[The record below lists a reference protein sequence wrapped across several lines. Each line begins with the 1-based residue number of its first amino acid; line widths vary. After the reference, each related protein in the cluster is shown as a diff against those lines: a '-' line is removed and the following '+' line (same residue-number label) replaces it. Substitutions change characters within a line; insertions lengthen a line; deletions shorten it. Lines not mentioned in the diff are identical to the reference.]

1 MALPLTDTQVRDCR
15 DRIRAVAEAQFARR
29 GLAATSLR
37 SIAAELGWAPAS
49 LYRYFRNKDELLAAT
64 RAAALNRFSDRIEA
78 AYAQPGDLWERSRA
92 LGDAYV
98 DFAFEQPAAYQLIF
112 ALEQA
117 DGDKTPALRA
127 AEERSHR
134 TLTGYIEDMV
144 AAGLLEGD
152 PELLGHVYWSA
163 IHGLIVLQMAGKL
176 KPSLPF
182 DTIRH
187 EITRLLTRGASN
199 RLGRAGH
206 ID

>member
-1 MALPLTDTQVRDCR
+1 MALLLTESQVQDCR
-15 DRIRAVAEAQFARR
+15 DRIRAVAERHFATR

-37 SIAAELGWAPAS
+37 GIAADLGWAPAS
-49 LYRYFRNKDELLAAT
+49 LYRYFRNKDELLSAT
-64 RAAALNRFSDRIEA
+64 RAAAHDRFSDRIEA
-78 AYAQPGDLWERSRA
+78 AYAQPGDLWTRSRA

-98 DFAFEQPAAYQLIF
+98 DFAFDEPAAYQLIF

-127 AEERSHR
+127 AEDRSRR
-134 TLTGYIEDMV
+134 TLTGYLEDMV

-182 DTIRH
+182 DMIRH
-187 EITRLLTRGASN
+187 EITRLLTRGA
-199 RLGRAGH
+199 LPAGR
-206 ID
+206 